1 MCSNFQGLNIIDLI
15 SEKHA
20 KLRKMVIE
28 AWVESGE
35 ERVSD
40 TESYML
46 ALIEKNELT
55 VAQIGRI
62 IGISRQGAH
71 KCAKSLIERGYL
83 TMENRNYRGKE
94 LLLTDKGIRFCRETL
109 ILKEKFEEEIKNNIN
124 SFIVRKGAHMFLFCV
139 LGILLFGSMYNGDNI
154 LKSVFIALLLAFL
167 YACSDEY
174 HQTFVVGR
182 TGQFN
187 DVLIDFS
194 GAFIGVLIV
203 SLIVK
208 LNIFKKKIQVTK

>member
-62 IGISRQGAH
+62 IGISRQGVH
-71 KCAKSLIERGYL
+71 KCAKGLIERGYIIIENQNVNSRDKILFL
-83 TMENRNYRGKE
+83 TE
-94 LLLTDKGIRFCRETL
+94 KGLRFCRETL
-109 ILKEKFEEEIKNNIN
+109 ILKEKFETDIIN
-124 SFIVRKGAHMFLFCV
+124 AIGEDKFQ
-139 LGILLFGSMYNGDNI
+139 I
-154 LKSVFIALLLAFL
+154 LKQCLSENWF
-167 YACSDEY
+167 
-174 HQTFVVGR
+174 Q
-182 TGQFN
+182 
-187 DVLIDFS
+187 
-194 GAFIGVLIV
+194 
-203 SLIVK
+203 K
-208 LNIFKKKIQVTK
+208 

>member
-109 ILKEKFEEEIKNNIN
+109 ILKEKFEEEIKYNIGEKE
-124 SFIVRKGAHMFLFCV
+124 FE
-139 LGILLFGSMYNGDNI
+139 ILN
-154 LKSVFIALLLAFL
+154 
-167 YACSDEY
+167 
-174 HQTFVVGR
+174 
-182 TGQFN
+182 
-187 DVLIDFS
+187 
-194 GAFIGVLIV
+194 
-203 SLIVK
+203 
-208 LNIFKKKIQVTK
+208 

>member
-71 KCAKSLIERGYL
+71 KCAKGLIERGDIIIENQNVNSRDKILFL
-83 TMENRNYRGKE
+83 TE
-94 LLLTDKGIRFCRETL
+94 KGLRFCRETL
-109 ILKEKFEEEIKNNIN
+109 ILKEKFETDIIN
-124 SFIVRKGAHMFLFCV
+124 AIGEDKFQ
-139 LGILLFGSMYNGDNI
+139 I
-154 LKSVFIALLLAFL
+154 LKQCLSENWF
-167 YACSDEY
+167 
-174 HQTFVVGR
+174 Q
-182 TGQFN
+182 
-187 DVLIDFS
+187 
-194 GAFIGVLIV
+194 
-203 SLIVK
+203 K
-208 LNIFKKKIQVTK
+208 

>member
-71 KCAKSLIERGYL
+71 KGAKGLIERGYIIIENQNVNSRDKILFL
-83 TMENRNYRGKE
+83 TE
-94 LLLTDKGIRFCRETL
+94 KGLRFCRETL
-109 ILKEKFEEEIKNNIN
+109 ILKEKFETDIIN
-124 SFIVRKGAHMFLFCV
+124 AIGEDKFQ
-139 LGILLFGSMYNGDNI
+139 I
-154 LKSVFIALLLAFL
+154 LKQCLSENWF
-167 YACSDEY
+167 
-174 HQTFVVGR
+174 Q
-182 TGQFN
+182 
-187 DVLIDFS
+187 
-194 GAFIGVLIV
+194 
-203 SLIVK
+203 K
-208 LNIFKKKIQVTK
+208 

>member
-55 VAQIGRI
+55 ATKRTPRTSPMRTILTSNTSMRTTRSHTGSQ
-62 IGISRQGAH
+62 RQWTQNSPSTSASCLTTTSH
-71 KCAKSLIERGYL
+71 SL
-83 TMENRNYRGKE
+83 M
-94 LLLTDKGIRFCRETL
+94 
-109 ILKEKFEEEIKNNIN
+109 
-124 SFIVRKGAHMFLFCV
+124 
-139 LGILLFGSMYNGDNI
+139 
-154 LKSVFIALLLAFL
+154 
-167 YACSDEY
+167 
-174 HQTFVVGR
+174 
-182 TGQFN
+182 
-187 DVLIDFS
+187 
-194 GAFIGVLIV
+194 
-203 SLIVK
+203 
-208 LNIFKKKIQVTK
+208 

>member
-1 MCSNFQGLNIIDLI
+1 MNREFKSLNIIDLI

-28 AWVESGE
+28 IWVEMGE

-71 KCAKSLIERGYL
+71 KCAKGLIEREYITIQNQDINSRDKILSL
-83 TMENRNYRGKE
+83 TE
-94 LLLTDKGIRFCRETL
+94 KGLRFCRETL
-109 ILKEKFEEEIKNNIN
+109 ILKEKLEADVIKSIGEDNFE
-124 SFIVRKGAHMFLFCV
+124 
-139 LGILLFGSMYNGDNI
+139 I
-154 LKSVFIALLLAFL
+154 LKDCLSKNW
-167 YACSDEY
+167 
-174 HQTFVVGR
+174 FV
-182 TGQFN
+182 
-187 DVLIDFS
+187 I
-194 GAFIGVLIV
+194 
-203 SLIVK
+203 
-208 LNIFKKKIQVTK
+208 

>member
-71 KCAKSLIERGYL
+71 KCAKGLIERGYISIENQNVNSRDKILFL
-83 TMENRNYRGKE
+83 TE
-94 LLLTDKGIRFCRETL
+94 KGLRFCRETL
-109 ILKEKFEEEIKNNIN
+109 ILKEKFETDIIN
-124 SFIVRKGAHMFLFCV
+124 AIGEDKFQ
-139 LGILLFGSMYNGDNI
+139 I
-154 LKSVFIALLLAFL
+154 LKQCLSENWF
-167 YACSDEY
+167 
-174 HQTFVVGR
+174 Q
-182 TGQFN
+182 
-187 DVLIDFS
+187 
-194 GAFIGVLIV
+194 
-203 SLIVK
+203 K
-208 LNIFKKKIQVTK
+208 

>member
-71 KCAKSLIERGYL
+71 KCSKGLIERGYIIIENQNVNSRDKILFL
-83 TMENRNYRGKE
+83 TE
-94 LLLTDKGIRFCRETL
+94 KGLRFCREIL
-109 ILKEKFEEEIKNNIN
+109 ILKEKFETDIIN
-124 SFIVRKGAHMFLFCV
+124 AIGEDKFQ
-139 LGILLFGSMYNGDNI
+139 I
-154 LKSVFIALLLAFL
+154 LKQCLSENWF
-167 YACSDEY
+167 
-174 HQTFVVGR
+174 Q
-182 TGQFN
+182 
-187 DVLIDFS
+187 
-194 GAFIGVLIV
+194 
-203 SLIVK
+203 K
-208 LNIFKKKIQVTK
+208 